1 MTFLATMTVKL
12 FNSNL
17 VFLLL
22 CENPISSFYF
32 LISIKTAKLEDQ
44 PIEYSFQ
51 FFWSHPV
58 REGANRL
65 FRSRNERVAFSS
77 PGRSESPFPVREGA
91 SQPTHPIKAAASTV
105 SFEALFFFFFSRA
118 WVLVFKQMVLLIFE
132 HGPRSSIKLARIR

>member
-32 LISIKTAKLEDQ
+32 EKSIKTAKLEDQ
-44 PIEYSFQ
+44 PIEYSFR

-105 SFEALFFFFFSRA
+105 SFEALFFSRA
-118 WVLVFKQMVLLIFE
+118 WVLVFKQMVLLNMA
-132 HGPRSSIKLARIR
+132 HDPQVS